1 MTYFVLT
8 RAKAAAHNLLIPT
21 SQIAPS
27 PVKSHQGMKQQQPLL
42 WGMKAIELSFW
53 SLMEQEGYCS
63 GNGCG
68 WAICHQP
75 VLECVG
81 GERKVTSTAAVCFTN
96 DAHLLSLFTPVFVRF
111 NCGTYICSPR
121 LSFIARILYATIF
134 LPNNK
139 SWTMSLY
146 YLWEKTRILK
156 NWLCSQLFVDFIHGD
171 NLNVVAETFNQ

>member
-96 DAHLLSLFTPVFVRF
+96 DAHLLSLFTRVFVRF

-121 LSFIARILYATIF
+121 LSFIARILHATIF
-134 LPNNK
+134 YLITK
-139 SWTMSLY
+139 AEQCLCTICEKRQEY
-146 YLWEKTRILK
+146 YRIDSVANCLWISSVEI
-156 NWLCSQLFVDFIHGD
+156 
-171 NLNVVAETFNQ
+171 A

>member
-8 RAKAAAHNLLIPT
+8 RAMAAAHHRPLTP

-68 WAICHQP
+68 WAIRHQP
-75 VLECVG
+75 ALECVG
-81 GERKVTSTAAVCFTN
+81 GERKVTSTAAVCFTCFTSIYFPN
-96 DAHLLSLFTPVFVRF
+96 SRSCGCTVARPYAHLARLLSP
-111 NCGTYICSPR
+111 CPGYCMSS
-121 LSFIARILYATIF
+121 LS
-134 LPNNK
+134 PNNK
-139 SWTMSLY
+139 SSTMSLY
-146 YLWEKTRILK
+146 YLWEKTGILK
-156 NWLCSQLFVDFIHGD
+156 KWLCSQLWKFVDFILGD
-171 NLNVVAETFNQ
+171 NRT

>member
-8 RAKAAAHNLLIPT
+8 RAMPASHHHPLPT
-21 SQIAPS
+21 PPQIAPS

-68 WAICHQP
+68 WAIRHES

-96 DAHLLSLFTPVFVRF
+96 DTHLPSPFTSVLVRLDD
-111 NCGTYICSPR
+111 GTYICSPR
-121 LSFIARILYATIF
+121 SPFIARILYAIT
-134 LPNNK
+134 L
-139 SWTMSLY
+139 S
-146 YLWEKTRILK
+146 
-156 NWLCSQLFVDFIHGD
+156 
-171 NLNVVAETFNQ
+171 